1 MNDMS
6 NGTVKEKDEDDDLLT
21 ESMFESTSKENE
33 PSNIRRELAEQRKR
47 DEAKRAAILG
57 AGGLV
62 GAGLQALNM
71 RSIFKDPTITSM
83 QGDLASAAAR
93 TRERGPVMTE
103 REEQDIV
110 ESVVAPVQ
118 RRVEAVSDEV
128 QARAA
133 STGDT
138 SARTQLQAEAFG
150 LKQISDAA
158 LKGRAL
164 AAQEKVARRSE
175 RRARIEQAKRE
186 RDEIRATMLE
196 LRNAYIREPTHK
208 FIGEVA
214 KFAGTMFGYS
224 AARGY
229 EPEYRMAREKGATAD
244 ELKQLKQM
252 EGRLFARKKMR
263 DYLKNVVT
271 DKDNEPDPRQQ
282 RGQGS
287 KTRATEEGL
296 AVEQTRRDALN
307 QPPPQFEYRE
317 GETSEA
323 VKNVT
328 ASIMKPGDT
337 VTDRATSGD
346 FEGVVYTMLPS
357 GDIAFQLNGEDKIA
371 RKNSEAHAA
380 IMKLYRSKTMTGS

>member
-83 QGDLASAAAR
+83 QRDLASAAAR

-224 AARGY
+224 ASRGY

-296 AVEQTRRDALN
+296 ADEQTRRDALN
-307 QPPPQFEYRE
+307 QPPPQFEYVE
-317 GETSEA
+317 GETAA
-323 VKNVT
+323 V
-328 ASIMKPGDT
+328 MEPGDT
-337 VTDRATSGD
+337 VMDRAPKGRYR
-346 FEGVVYTMLPS
+346 GVVYEMLEG
-357 GDIAFQLNGEDKIA
+357 GDIQFELGGEIKTVNKDENPK
-371 RKNSEAHAA
+371 AHAA
-380 IMKLYRSKTMTGS
+380 IMELYRSKTLTGS

>member
-6 NGTVKEKDEDDDLLT
+6 NGTVKGKDEDDDLLT

-33 PSNIRRELAEQRKR
+33 PSNINREIAEQKR
-47 DEAKRAAILG
+47 RQELNRAAILG
-57 AGGLV
+57 GGGLL

-71 RSIFKDPTITSM
+71 RSILKDPTITSM

-150 LKQISDAA
+150 LKQISDQA

-252 EGRLFARKKMR
+252 EGRVFARKKMR
-263 DYLKNVVT
+263 DYLKNVVM
-271 DKDNEPDPRQQ
+271 DKDNEPDPKQQ

-287 KTRATEEGL
+287 RTRATEEGL
-296 AVEQTRRDALN
+296 TAEEIRQDALN
-307 QPPPQFEYRE
+307 QTSKKFEYVE
-317 GETSEA
+317 GETAA
-323 VKNVT
+323 VME
-328 ASIMKPGDT
+328 SGDT
-337 VTDRATSGD
+337 VMDRAAEGPYL
-346 FEGVVYTMLPS
+346 GVVYEMLEN
-357 GDIAFQLNGEDKIA
+357 GDIQFELGGETKTVTKDENP
-371 RKNSEAHAA
+371 RAHAA
-380 IMKLYRSKTMTGS
+380 IMELYRSKTLTGS